1 VTEASSNDASNNPAA
16 SNPAAGKPASSNHFA
31 LMGGLKQRGK
41 WRVDPRTLHVAAVG
55 GVNLDLTAAE
65 LAAPE
70 VELTSVALVGGASL
84 TVPESMRVEISGF
97 RLLGGVSGSA
107 PGTEG
112 GPVLRLR
119 QYSLVGGVSIRRVPD
134 RP

>member
-1 VTEASSNDASNNPAA
+1 VTDDSSNEP
-16 SNPAAGKPASSNHFA
+16 SSSHFA
-31 LMGGLKQRGK
+31 LIGGLKRRGK
-41 WRVDPRTLHVAAVG
+41 WRAAPRMLHVAAVG

-84 TVPESMRVEISGF
+84 TVPESMRVEVSGF
-97 RLLGGVSGSA
+97 SLLGGRDGA
-107 PGTEG
+107 PGTDG

-119 QYSLVGGVSIRRVPD
+119 LYSVFGGVSIRRLPD